1 VLAGPAGIP
10 GEAPSMGFITRP
22 NRFGDTPALY
32 YPMGSATG
40 DDVIDRTVAEMQ
52 MLVNRATMLEFRAN
66 SYKVEYHKKFAIPF
80 ACIVFVLLGAPLAVR
95 FPRGGPGM
103 VIGFSLAIFGI
114 YYVSLIGGET
124 LGDNGT
130 VPPHWGPWGPNLV
143 FFAISLWALSRIGKE
158 ASTTRGGGWE
168 DMWFSM
174 RTMVTTP
181 FRRRGAG
188 SGERVR

>member
-1 VLAGPAGIP
+1 
-10 GEAPSMGFITRP
+10 
-22 NRFGDTPALY
+22 
-32 YPMGSATG
+32 
-40 DDVIDRTVAEMQ
+40 
-52 MLVNRATMLEFRAN
+52 
-66 SYKVEYHKKFAIPF
+66 VEYHKKFAIPF

-174 RTMVTTP
+174 RTMVTAP